1 MPSKPKTATAA
12 SAALPPISSDL
23 LDQLVTGP
31 MTPGA
36 IEEVMR
42 GFKKALIE
50 RALAAEMNH
59 HLGYSP
65 GSAKP
70 SEASNHR
77 NGKSGKTVLTG
88 DASLRIEVPRDRES
102 SFEPQLIGKHERRF
116 TGFDDKIIAMYARG
130 MTVGEI
136 QGFLAEMYAVD
147 VSPDLISRVTDAVMS
162 EITAWQSRPLE
173 SMYPVVFFDAL
184 RVKIREDSMVRSKAV
199 YLALGVLP
207 DGSKDILGIWIENT
221 EGAKFWMKVFND
233 LKTRGCNDILIAVT
247 DGLKGM
253 GEALEVVY
261 PRTTLQTCIVHLIR
275 NSLDYASWKDR
286 KALAAAI
293 RPIYTAPSAEAAQA
307 ELDAF
312 EQSLWGLKFPTVAA
326 AWRRVWDKVI
336 PFFAFPPEV
345 RRVIYAPKEV
355 PLGDT
360 TNAIESVNARVR
372 KIIKTRGH
380 FPSNE
385 AATKLIWLALRNI
398 TADWG
403 RAANNWKTAMN
414 QFAILYEDRF
424 AKSIG

>member
-1 MPSKPKTATAA
+1 MSRKTNIATGAAMLPQIPSA
-12 SAALPPISSDL
+12 L

-36 IEEVMR
+36 IEDVMR

-50 RALAAEMNH
+50 RALGAEMSH

-65 GSAKP
+65 GAAKP
-70 SEASNHR
+70 SEVTNHR
-77 NGKSGKTVLTG
+77 NGHSGKTVLTG
-88 DASLRIEVPRDRES
+88 DAALRIDVPRDREG

-130 MTVGEI
+130 MTVREI

-147 VSPDLISRVTDAVMS
+147 VSPDLISSVTDAVMT
-162 EITAWQSRPLE
+162 EVTAWQSRPLE
-173 SMYPVVFFDAL
+173 AMYPVVFFDAL
-184 RVKIREDSMVRSKAV
+184 RVKIREDAVVRSKAV
-199 YLALGVLP
+199 YLALGVLH
-207 DGSKDILGIWIENT
+207 DGSRDILGIWIENT

-233 LKTRGCNDILIAVT
+233 LKTRGCNDILIAIT

-253 GEALEVVY
+253 GEALGVVY
-261 PRTTLQTCIVHLIR
+261 PATTLQTCIVHLIR

-293 RPIYTAPSAEAAQA
+293 KPIYTAPSAEAAQA

-312 EQSLWGLKFPTVAA
+312 EQGPWGQRFPTVAA
-326 AWRRVWDKVI
+326 SWRRVWDKVI

-345 RRVIYAPKEV
+345 RRVIY
-355 PLGDT
+355 T
-360 TNAIESVNARVR
+360 TNAIESVNARLR

-380 FPSNE
+380 FPSDD

-403 RAANNWKTAMN
+403 RAANHWKTAMN

-424 AKSIG
+424 TKGIV